1 MPRWVFDEDFNNDIV
16 RSLFRRKPSL
26 DAVRVQDVGLSGAD
40 DPVIL
45 EWAAQHKRIL
55 LTHDAATMT
64 KHTYDRL
71 RQGQPVAGVFEVS
84 QALAILP
91 VVEDILLLEE
101 GSREGEWEGQIH
113 YLPL

>member
-16 RSLFRRKPSL
+16 RALFRRKPSL
-26 DAVRVQDVGLSGAD
+26 DAVRVQDVGLSCAD
-40 DPVIL
+40 DSIIL
-45 EWAAQHKRIL
+45 EWAAQQKRIL
-55 LTHDAATMT
+55 LTRDAATMT
-64 KHTYDRL
+64 NHTYDRL
-71 RQGQPVAGVFEVS
+71 RQGQLVAGVLEVS

-101 GSREGEWEGQIH
+101 CRREGEWEGQIH

>member
-1 MPRWVFDEDFNNDIV
+1 DEDFNNDIV
-16 RSLFRRKPSL
+16 RALFRRKPSL
-26 DAVRVQDVGLSGAD
+26 DAVRVQDVSLSGAD
-40 DPVIL
+40 DALIL
-45 EWAAQHKRIL
+45 EWAAQQRRIL

-71 RQGQPVAGVFEVS
+71 RESQPVAGVFEVS
-84 QALAILP
+84 QGLGILR

-101 GSREGEWEGQIH
+101 CSREGEWEGQIH